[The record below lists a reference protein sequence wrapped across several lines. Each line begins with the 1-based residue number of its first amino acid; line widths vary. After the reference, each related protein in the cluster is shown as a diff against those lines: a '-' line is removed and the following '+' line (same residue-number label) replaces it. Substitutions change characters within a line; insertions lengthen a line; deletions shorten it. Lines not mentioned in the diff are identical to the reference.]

1 MVMQKGF
8 LQYIKSFFSQRSDE
22 IVLSDEVKFTLGT
35 FSSGAL
41 GTLADGKPVFIYKD
55 EPDVVEGY
63 DGCGEI
69 AVQFEAIPKAEFPN
83 IRVDLYLR
91 DDGGS
96 SYRFEYFV
104 SAHSAEDIDLLRAVR
119 DKKLFYLL
127 LIDLNG
133 RTSLK
138 KIEIGAD
145 EQRAIDNAL
154 AEMAEFID
162 DE

>member
-1 MVMQKGF
+1 MQKGF
-8 LQYIKSFFSQRSDE
+8 LQYIKSFFSEDSDE
-22 IVLSDEVKFTLGT
+22 IVLSDEVRFTLGT

-41 GTLADGKPVFIYKD
+41 GALADGKPVFIYKD
-55 EPDVVEGY
+55 EPDVVDEY
-63 DGCGEI
+63 DGCGEV

-83 IRVDLYLR
+83 IRVEFFLR
-91 DDGGS
+91 DDGGR

-104 SAHSAEDIDLLRAVR
+104 SAHSAQDVDLLRTVR

-145 EQRAIDNAL
+145 EQRAIENAL
-154 AEMAEFID
+154 AEMAEFIAA
-162 DE
+162 E